1 MRDYLNESVEG
12 NGGKL
17 HPDGVTTE
25 FIRCPDPTAPGIVVK
40 VTRTAIFE

>member
-1 MRDYLNESVEG
+1 MRDYQIESVEG
-12 NGGKL
+12 NGGKH

-25 FIRCPDPTAPGIVVK
+25 FIHCPDPTASGIVVK